1 MLLCD
6 LSSLCSCLSQASY
19 HISPLVCSLVLFVVI
34 FFFFQAEDGIR
45 DLVRSRGLGDVYKR
59 QLIPLVMILVL
70 TVGLVGLVS
79 APAALSLGILPK
91 LVLTPIVWII
101 ENLAAL
107 SFSSAQLKFSL
118 LGMISIYL
126 LLVSFVV
133 VTNSSATHQLSLI
146 HI

>member
-1 MLLCD
+1 MC
-6 LSSLCSCLSQASY
+6 
-19 HISPLVCSLVLFVVI
+19 
-34 FFFFQAEDGIR
+34 IR
-45 DLVRSRGLGDVYKR
+45 DR
-59 QLIPLVMILVL
+59 LIPLVMILVL

-133 VTNSSATHQLSLI
+133 VTNSSATHKDPAVKVKP
-146 HI
+146 